1 MRKKILLIF
10 VICTFVMT
18 GCRLTTPGADDSS
31 HDNSLSMDETSLSD
45 TSIEDNDDSS
55 ADASNSLIGSADDL
69 PWESP
74 MADYVPDSPYS
85 SYISFVSGKVI
96 TKWDDEYFSDYVTG
110 KYKYACCDLSGDGV
124 PELVIL
130 YQEGD
135 KEKIIT
141 FSYDEDDGTIYE
153 SLKRGFNSECDY
165 ISNNGFVLL
174 YEYEDTDGNITCGKT
189 EDENY
194 TQRIHVRLSRGIK
207 DIGDSLFLW
216 EREAGSSEF
225 EGPSEEIYDQIMEM
239 ADDQVT
245 LYEGV
250 NPEDMIPYLEECEEN
265 FENSYEDF
273 KLFKQQGNGLFYCN
287 NSDIPDNEYKDAE
300 SAYEA
305 FINDETCVRC
315 EYVKE
320 PFNSDF
326 SYVYGD
332 KCHMSSLF
340 HPENSQTMDSHL
352 IDCGSDGSKE
362 LVVDITSTLSPETI
376 DYLYVISFYEG
387 HLYLRFAGQSSS
399 RARIDIGDDGYIY
412 SSGSS
417 SAYTHGEDES
427 FFDSNV
433 DFHFIYVL
441 HVVCSDDLK
450 EYFPEAFEI
459 SGAGEGST
467 IYIYEIDGEEYYVPY
482 GWDEPRDE
490 EDYTDFMKACVE
502 CGITFSTQEEVDA
515 LIEEKKAEYGF

>member
-1 MRKKILLIF
+1 MRKKILLIY
-10 VICTFVMT
+10 VICTFAMT
-18 GCRLTTPGADDSS
+18 GCRLTMPGSDDLS
-31 HDNSLSMDETSLSD
+31 HDNLMIDETSSSD
-45 TSIEDNDDSS
+45 TSIEDNDDGS

-141 FSYDEDDGTIYE
+141 FSYDEEDGTIYE

-174 YEYEDTDGNITCGKT
+174 YEYEDTDGKITCGKT

-194 TQRIHVRLSRGIK
+194 IQRIHVKLSRGFN
-207 DIGDSLFLW
+207 DISDSAFLW
-216 EREAGSSEF
+216 ERGAGSSEY
-225 EGPSEEIYDQIMEM
+225 EGPSEEIYNRVMEM
-239 ADDQVT
+239 AEDQVT
-245 LYEGV
+245 LFDGD
-250 NPEDMIPYLEECEEN
+250 NPEDIIPYLEECEEN
-265 FENSYEDF
+265 FENSYEYF
-273 KLFKQQGNGLFYCN
+273 KLFKQQGNGLFYRN

-332 KCHMSSLF
+332 KYNMSSLF
-340 HPENSQTMDSHL
+340 YPEYSQTMDSHL

-399 RARIDIGDDGYIY
+399 RARIDIGDDGYIIY
-412 SSGSS
+412 SGSS
-417 SAYTHGEDES
+417 SVNRCGVDEAFLDNNIEFHYVYKS
-427 FFDSNV
+427 DEVSNEGLK
-433 DFHFIYVL
+433 DF
-441 HVVCSDDLK
+441 
-450 EYFPEAFEI
+450 FPEAYEI
-459 SGAGEGST
+459 SPAGDVMT
-467 IYIYEIDGEEYYVPY
+467 IYIYDIDGKKYYVPY
-482 GWDEPRDE
+482 FFEEVTDE
-490 EDYTDFMKACVE
+490 EDYSDFMNACIE
-502 CGITFSTQEEVDA
+502 CGISFSSQEEVDA